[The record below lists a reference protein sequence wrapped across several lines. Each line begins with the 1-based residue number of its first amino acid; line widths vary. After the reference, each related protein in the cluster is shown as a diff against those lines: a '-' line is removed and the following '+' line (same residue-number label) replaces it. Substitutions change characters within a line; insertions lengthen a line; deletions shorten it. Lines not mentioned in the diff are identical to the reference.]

1 MLAMAM
7 IGRCIVGLLL
17 IVLFALIVS
26 LRFRKKQ
33 KVSFGLWQTAI
44 AIAGVGTYIGYW
56 TYQNVPMLPIP
67 IVSIIVDAMVVYAAI
82 CLFHKISLSTEIA
95 TQHTK
100 VFVQTYLIG
109 KICFCA
115 ATYLCLAIVPIYQSM
130 LSDFY
135 QQITELLWLYEMPMD
150 VGMYIQ
156 NVIWNAFNHK
166 YSFETIVAITLIC
179 LLNISTIT
187 WAINNINKM
196 NTRYQ
201 IVVSGLSFIISS
213 QYNVY
218 LLSNA
223 NIEPL
228 FATSALFVLSMTI
241 WWWMYDKID
250 SVHIAQKI

>member
-1 MLAMAM
+1 MLALAM
-7 IGRCIVGLLL
+7 IGRCVLGLLL

-44 AIAGVGTYIGYW
+44 AIAGVGTYISYW
-56 TYQNVPMLPIP
+56 TYQNIPILPIS
-67 IVSIIVDAMVVYAAI
+67 IASIIVDAMVACTTI
-82 CLFHKISLSTEIA
+82 GLFNKISLSAEIA
-95 TQHTK
+95 TQHKK
-100 VFVQTYLIG
+100 VFIQTYFIG
-109 KICFCA
+109 KICFCT

-130 LSDFY
+130 SLDFY
-135 QQITELLWLYEMPMD
+135 QQISELLWLYEMSID

-156 NVIWNAFNHK
+156 NIIWSAFNNK
-166 YSFETIVAITLIC
+166 YSFEIIVAITLIC

-228 FATSALFVLSMTI
+228 FVTSALFVLSMTI